1 MGIEGLAGNHGP
13 YIHAILKWA
22 PADVIKFCDS
32 ALVMLEFFPLLENK
46 WLIINADF
54 VNDSIFFC
62 FGNEMFRYYFRV
74 VQVTQSFRMTNVII
88 LDLDTFKIFKIP
100 YNPAPT
106 CLNSLLKTTS
116 SVHSHNLRNSNSNY
130 YFPDRILKQAK
141 EVAISVLWNSL
152 PLSGKIQ
159 HTLNSFKSF
168 T

>member
-1 MGIEGLAGNHGP
+1 MGVQNLAGDHGP

-116 SVHSHNLRNSNSNY
+116 SVHSHNLRNSKY
-130 YFPDRILKQAK
+130 ILFVPRPSTEA
-141 EVAISVLWNSL
+141 
-152 PLSGKIQ
+152 GKR
-159 HTLNSFKSF
+159 SFQ
-168 T
+168 